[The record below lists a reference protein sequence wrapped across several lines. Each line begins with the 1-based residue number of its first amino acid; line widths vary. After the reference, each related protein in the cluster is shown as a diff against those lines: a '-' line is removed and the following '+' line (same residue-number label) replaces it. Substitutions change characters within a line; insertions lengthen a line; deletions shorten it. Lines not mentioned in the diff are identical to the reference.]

1 LSTACLI
8 LFVSGKFEVN
18 GRKELIP
25 DLIIFSLFAA
35 QFILEDAKNY
45 TFMTMGGLRVP
56 GIEDPEEF
64 NQTIASM
71 KVIIMPTHSNYNHTL
86 KRTASRVSKIS
97 WHCPF

>member
-1 LSTACLI
+1 M
-8 LFVSGKFEVN
+8 
-18 GRKELIP
+18 
-25 DLIIFSLFAA
+25 FAA

-71 KVIIMPTHSNYNHTL
+71 KVITNEQKVHLSPS
-86 KRTASRVSKIS
+86 VV
-97 WHCPF
+97 F

>member
-1 LSTACLI
+1 MLPL
-8 LFVSGKFEVN
+8 L
-18 GRKELIP
+18 
-25 DLIIFSLFAA
+25 AA

-71 KVIIMPTHSNYNHTL
+71 KVTNPSLPELPRSTL
-86 KRTASRVSKIS
+86 L
-97 WHCPF
+97 CPDSAVY